1 MTPTLAQLIAAVQGA
16 WRLMLWDRDG
26 LTRFDMTIEGF
37 WRSFYAPAAALP
49 LVTLIHVA
57 HLSMMAETTLLN
69 PDAGLPETPTT
80 GLYLTIK
87 TFTYIGEVTLF
98 PLLMVLIS
106 RRMTI
111 AARFVPFIIAW
122 NWVNSLIIGVLTIPH
137 LLYLSG
143 AIGLVSIYGFQVII
157 LGVSIL
163 CLYYTTWAALETP
176 PLVASIILAL
186 SIILGLGLEAVFSL
200 IFGVVG

>member
-49 LVTLIHVA
+49 LVTLVHVA
-57 HLSMMAETTLLN
+57 HLSMMAETALLN
-69 PDAGLPETPTT
+69 PDAGLPETPET

-87 TFTYIGEVTLF
+87 TFTYIGEVILF
-98 PLLMVLIS
+98 PLLMVLVS
-106 RRMTI
+106 RRMTL
-111 AARFVPFIIAW
+111 AARFVPFIITW
-122 NWVNSLIIGVLTIPH
+122 NWVNALIIGILAIPH

-143 AIGLVSIYGFQVII
+143 IIGLVSIYGFQVII

-163 CLYYTTWAALETP
+163 CLYFTTWVALETP

-200 IFGVVG
+200 IFGVVS

>member
-1 MTPTLAQLIAAVQGA
+1 MTPTLAQFVAAIQGA

-26 LTRFDMTIEGF
+26 LARFDMSIEGF

-49 LVTLIHVA
+49 LVIMVHVA
-57 HLSMMAETTLLN
+57 HLSMMEETALLN

-80 GLYLTIK
+80 GLYLSLK
-87 TFTYIGEVTLF
+87 TVTYLGEVALF

-106 RRMTI
+106 RRMELAT
-111 AARFVPFIIAW
+111 RYVPFIIAW
-122 NWVNSLIIGVLTIPH
+122 NWVNALIIAVLAIPH
-137 LLYLSG
+137 LLYLVG

-157 LGVSIL
+157 LGISIL
-163 CLYYTTWAALETP
+163 CLCYTTWAALETP

-186 SIILGLGLEAVFSL
+186 SIILGLFLEAVFSL
-200 IFGVVG
+200 IIS